1 MGKYMCN
8 KEIFKEIN
16 SEDEAY
22 WLGFLLADGHN
33 YKNKFLRVDIKDEG
47 HLEKLSK
54 LIYPNGDKPIKNRDL
69 GFGNVYYFHCGI
81 SDVVNNLNTHGVIP
95 NKSYKTKLP
104 SIQNN
109 MYRHF
114 IRGYYDGDGSLSFSM
129 DKNYPRYIFSIVGAN
144 ELMIGIKQ
152 KVKEEISI
160 DLGIGKMK
168 MIHRVYKK
176 GNQQIITILNWL
188 YQDSSVFLQRK
199 FDKYQ
204 ELLQHYK
211 R

>member
-1 MGKYMCN
+1 MFGGRGRGRGTAPKVVRNNHLIQCYIYKNVALFKGDTYVYRGLFKRNSGEFN
-8 KEIFKEIN
+8 KEHYGYVVPLDN
-16 SEDEAY
+16 
-22 WLGFLLADGHN
+22 
-33 YKNKFLRVDIKDEG
+33 
-47 HLEKLSK
+47 LE
-54 LIYPNGDKPIKNRDL
+54 
-69 GFGNVYYFHCGI
+69 
-81 SDVVNNLNTHGVIP
+81 
-95 NKSYKTKLP
+95 
-104 SIQNN
+104 
-109 MYRHF
+109 
-114 IRGYYDGDGSLSFSM
+114 
-129 DKNYPRYIFSIVGAN
+129 
-144 ELMIGIKQ
+144 